1 MKRILFLLS
10 FALMGVLNMAAQGR
24 VQGSFAPLKGESRV
38 NFDMVFMNIHG
49 MSEADFSTYETD
61 WQKDKPEVVG
71 IFTNDA
77 NRTLGDGLTI
87 GHFPDAPYTLE
98 VVVNSVSTKGDYL
111 CDALLLDAQQHEIA
125 RIDALKTRGGVW
137 GTKLNLIKQGAESAG
152 KACGKAL
159 KAALKKAGK

>member
-49 MSEADFSTYETD
+49 MSEADFSAYETD

-71 IFTNDA
+71 K
-77 NRTLGDGLTI
+77 LGDWLTI
-87 GHFPDAPYTLE
+87 GQFPDAPYTLK

-125 RIDALKTRGGVW
+125 RIGALKTRGGVW

>member
-24 VQGSFAPLKGESRV
+24 VQGSFAPLKGERRV
-38 NFDMVFMNIHG
+38 NFDIVFMNIHG
-49 MSEADFSTYETD
+49 MSEADFSAYETD

-77 NRTLGDGLTI
+77 NRKLGDWLTI
-87 GHFPDAPYTLE
+87 GHFPDAPYTLK

-125 RIDALKTRGGVW
+125 RT
-137 GTKLNLIKQGAESAG
+137 TH
-152 KACGKAL
+152 
-159 KAALKKAGK
+159 

>member
-87 GHFPDAPYTLE
+87 GHFPDAPYTLK
-98 VVVNSVSTKGDYL
+98 VV
-111 CDALLLDAQQHEIA
+111 LLDAQQHEIA
-125 RIDALKTRGGVW
+125 RIDALKTRGGMW

>member
-10 FALMGVLNMAAQGR
+10 FALIGVLNMAAQGR
-24 VQGSFAPLKGESRV
+24 VQGSFAPLKGERYV
-38 NFDMVFMNIHG
+38 NFDIVFRNIHG
-49 MSEADFSTYETD
+49 MSEADFSAYETD

-71 IFTNDA
+71 IFTNGV
-77 NRTLGDGLTI
+77 NRKLGNSFSVGY
-87 GHFPDAPYTLE
+87 FPDAPYTLK
-98 VVVNSVSTKGDYL
+98 VMVNSVSTKGDYL
-111 CDALLLDAQQHEIA
+111 CDVLLLDAQQHEIA

-159 KAALKKAGK
+159 KAALRDTEK

>member
-10 FALMGVLNMAAQGR
+10 FALMSVLNMAAQGR

-38 NFDMVFMNIHG
+38 NFDIVFRNIHG
-49 MSEADFSTYETD
+49 MSEADFSAYETD

-87 GHFPDAPYTLE
+87 GHFPDTPYTLK